1 MDFDKT
7 QPTMD
12 PRQAPELYF
21 LPLLAWKRQLNRNIP
36 KILYFLFSL
45 LGLLK
50 PCASA
55 SPASSLS
62 LVQEPLSSP
71 LCEVSVLSLCFRLF
85 CKSAMKSMLCFNPR
99 DYSPAISSLH
109 GILQARISSNGLLCP
124 FQGTFQNPGL
134 NSCLPEAPALQA
146 DSLPLSH
153 QGSPHVTL
161 LLSSVQFSLVQS
173 LRRV

>member
-1 MDFDKT
+1 MSPSRLFTGFKTTSLQNRHSELFSELCLDNDKLCFVWEKGCQIIKMDFDKT

-85 CKSAMKSMLCFNPR
+85 CKSAMKSMLCFR
-99 DYSPAISSLH
+99 LW
-109 GILQARISSNGLLCP
+109 ILS
-124 FQGTFQNPGL
+124 
-134 NSCLPEAPALQA
+134 
-146 DSLPLSH
+146 
-153 QGSPHVTL
+153 
-161 LLSSVQFSLVQS
+161 
-173 LRRV
+173 